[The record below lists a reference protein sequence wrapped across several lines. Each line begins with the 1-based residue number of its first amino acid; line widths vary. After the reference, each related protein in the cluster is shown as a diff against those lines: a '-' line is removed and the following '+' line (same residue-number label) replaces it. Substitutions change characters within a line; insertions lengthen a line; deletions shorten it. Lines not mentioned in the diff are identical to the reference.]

1 MIRLVLADDHAMVR
15 ESLARVLESEAT
27 ISVVGQAGNG
37 TELKKIVAREKPDFL
52 VMDYSMP
59 DHRTV
64 DAIKDF
70 LATWPKM
77 RIVVLT
83 VHENVHYAIHV
94 LNAGAHGY
102 LIKAAAVDELLRA
115 IETVRHGNVYVSRQ
129 IADTV
134 WHQRNSGKAGTAGI
148 GLLSA
153 REFEVLKLLAEGK
166 TLQECSNQLDV
177 KVSTVSTYRRRIMD
191 KLGLQTN
198 SELVRFAIQNDL
210 VN

>member
-27 ISVVGQAGNG
+27 ISVVGQAGDG
-37 TELKKIVAREKPDFL
+37 AELKKVVAREKPDFL

-59 DHRTV
+59 EHRAA

-70 LATWPKM
+70 LSAWPKM

-83 VHENVHYAIHV
+83 VHENIHYAIHV

-102 LIKAAAVDELLRA
+102 LIKAAAVDELLMA

-129 IADTV
+129 IADAV
-134 WHQRNSGKAGTAGI
+134 WQQRNAGKAEPAGI

-191 KLGLQTN
+191 AGSFCSGAKT
-198 SELVRFAIQNDL
+198 
-210 VN
+210 